1 MLTITFFVND
11 TSTLLLLFKI
21 ENNQFKDKLL
31 YPAKPQMSTNN
42 ASVSPNENTFI
53 VDLDDVWK
61 NMGFKQKNA
70 AVIAIK
76 KSFTIDVDYK
86 ECLQDKTN
94 KKGRGGHNIKKIMM
108 TNRCYKLLCFKVPNK
123 SDIHDEYLNMEF
135 TLYNFLEEK
144 EINNDESKG
153 IDELESENNHLREE
167 VNKIEALPV
176 KTTQILLQNLIY
188 MKTIVKNIEK
198 ISKLLD
204 AELINLKSPGEKLS
218 I

>member
-1 MLTITFFVND
+1 MNYTN
-11 TSTLLLLFKI
+11 TLLLLFKI
-21 ENNQFKDKLL
+21 ESNQFKDKLL
-31 YPAKPQMSTNN
+31 YPAKLQMSTNN
-42 ASVSPNENTFI
+42 ASVSSNQNTFI

-61 NMGFKQKNA
+61 NMGFKQKNSA
-70 AVIAIK
+70 LNAIK

-86 ECLQDKTN
+86 ESLQDKTN

-135 TLYNFLEEK
+135 TLYKFLEEK

-153 IDELESENNHLREE
+153 IDELESENNDLQEE
-167 VNKIEALPV
+167 VNKIESLAV
-176 KTTQILLQNLIY
+176 KTTQILLQKLMY
-188 MKTIVKNIEK
+188 MKTILKNIEK
-198 ISKLLD
+198 MSKLLNT
-204 AELINLKSPGEKLS
+204 ELINLKSPAEKLS